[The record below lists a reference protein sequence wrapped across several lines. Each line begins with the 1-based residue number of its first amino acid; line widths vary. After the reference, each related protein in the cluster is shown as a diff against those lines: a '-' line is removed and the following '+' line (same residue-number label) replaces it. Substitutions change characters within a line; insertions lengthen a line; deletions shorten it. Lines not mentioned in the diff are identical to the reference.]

1 MTYLINLYKFS
12 KNISVVK
19 MNKDT
24 ITFALLFS
32 FLIFSCSK
40 NTNPNQSN
48 NDISTKVDS
57 LMSLMTIKEKIGQTI
72 MYSGDWD
79 ITGPIVSSNNMKLIK
94 SGNLGA
100 MLNVYSSKKTKELQK
115 IAVEQTR
122 LGIPLLFG
130 YDVIHGF
137 RTIFPINL
145 GHAASWDIED
155 IKKSARIAADE
166 ASSEGLH
173 WTFAPML
180 DIGRDPRWG
189 RVSESA
195 GEDVYLTNEIARSYV
210 RGFQGQDLAK
220 HNTIMACAKHFVG
233 YGAAQAGRDYN
244 TVNMG
249 EDELRNVYLPPF
261 KAAVDAGVETFMAA
275 FNELNGVPATGNK
288 FIFRDIL
295 RNEWGYDGFVVTDY
309 TAINELV
316 PHGFAVDEKHG
327 AELAIKAGI
336 DLDMMSGAYKSYLEE
351 LVNDGKIDIDLIND
365 ACRRILTAKYKLGLF
380 DDPYRYSDEER
391 ENKTIYKPE
400 YLEAARES
408 AAMSSVLLKN
418 DNNALP
424 LSKKETIAL
433 IGPLAKDKE
442 NIIGNWA
449 AAGDR
454 NGKAISIYQGIK
466 SYLNDA
472 NILYAKG
479 CDIETNDKSGF
490 KKAISLAKIADKIV
504 LVMGEN
510 YHMSGEAA
518 SRTNINIPGLQ
529 TELIKALRKEVPNKQ
544 IILILMN
551 GRPLDLSEEDTITDA
566 ILEIWFPGTSGGYG
580 VADVLFGEYN
590 PSAKLPITF
599 PRSIGQVP
607 IYYNVKNTGRPIPLD
622 NPKEDYKSNYIDSP
636 NTPLYPFGHGLSYTN
651 FDYSDITLSSN
662 KIGMYDTLSVS
673 VNIKNTGNYDGHEI
687 AQLYIHDKVGS
698 ITRPVKELKGFEKIF
713 LKKGEIKTVKFK
725 ITSEDLKF
733 FNGIEFTAEAGEF
746 EIAISGTSDFS
757 FMNSFELSR

>member
-1 MTYLINLYKFS
+1 
-12 KNISVVK
+12 

-24 ITFALLFS
+24 FTFALLFS
-32 FLIFSCSK
+32 FLIFSCAK
-40 NTNPNQSN
+40 NTNTNQSN
-48 NDISTKVDS
+48 NDIYTKVDS

-79 ITGPIVSSNNMKLIK
+79 VTGPVVSSNNMTLLKNG
-94 SGNLGA
+94 SLGA
-100 MLNVYSSKKTKELQK
+100 MLNVYSAKKTKELQK
-115 IAVEQTR
+115 IAVNETR

-145 GHAASWDIED
+145 GHASSWDVED
-155 IKKSARIAADE
+155 IENSARIAAEE

-189 RVSESA
+189 RVSEGA
-195 GEDVYLTNEIARSYV
+195 GEDVFLTNEIATAYIK
-210 RGFQGQDLAK
+210 GFQGQDLSM
-220 HNTIMACAKHFVG
+220 HNTILACAKHFVG
-233 YGAAQAGRDYN
+233 YGAAQAGRDYH

-261 KAAVDAGVETFMAA
+261 KAAVDAGVETFMTA
-275 FNELNGVPATGNK
+275 FNEINGVPATGNK

-295 RNEWGYDGFVVTDY
+295 RDEWGFNGFVVTDY

-316 PHGFAVDEKHG
+316 PHGFAENEMHA
-327 AELAIKAGI
+327 AEIAIKAGI
-336 DLDMMSGAYKSYLEE
+336 DLDMMSGAYKSYLEK
-351 LVNDGKIDIDLIND
+351 LVHENKISVDLIND
-365 ACRRILTAKYKLGLF
+365 ACRRILISKFKLGLF
-380 DDPYRYSDEER
+380 DDPYRYSVEER
-391 ENKTIYKPE
+391 KINTIYKPE
-400 YLEAARES
+400 FLEAARKS

-418 DNNALP
+418 NDDALP
-424 LSKKETIAL
+424 LSKTETIAL
-433 IGPLAKDKE
+433 IGPLVKDKE

-454 NGKAISIYQGIK
+454 KGKAISIFQGIK

-479 CDIETNDKSGF
+479 CDINTNNKSGF
-490 KKAISLAKIADKIV
+490 KKAISLAKKADKIV

-518 SRTNINIPGLQ
+518 SRTNIKIPGIQ
-529 TELIKALRKEVPNKQ
+529 TELIKALRKEVPSKQ

-551 GRPLDLSEEDTITDA
+551 GRPLDLSEEDSLTDA
-566 ILEIWFPGTSGGYG
+566 ILETWFPGTSGGYG

-651 FDYSDITLSSN
+651 FEYSDITLSSN
-662 KIGMYDTLSVS
+662 KIGVSDTLLVS
-673 VNIKNTGNYDGHEI
+673 VNIKNTGNYDGHEV

-725 ITSEDLKF
+725 LTSEDLKF
-733 FNGIEFTAEAGEF
+733 FNGIKFTAEAGEF

-757 FMNSFELSR
+757 FMNSFELIR

>member
-1 MTYLINLYKFS
+1 
-12 KNISVVK
+12 

-24 ITFALLFS
+24 FTFALLFS
-32 FLIFSCSK
+32 FLIFSCTK
-40 NTNPNQSN
+40 NTNTIPSN
-48 NDISTKVDS
+48 NDIYTKVDS
-57 LMSLMTIKEKIGQTI
+57 LMSLMTIKEKVGQTI

-79 ITGPIVSSNNMKLIK
+79 VTGPFISSDNMKLIRG
-94 SGNLGA
+94 GNLGA
-100 MLNVYSSKKTKELQK
+100 MLNVYSAKKTKELQK
-115 IAVEQTR
+115 IAVEETR

-145 GHAASWDIED
+145 GHASSWDIED
-155 IKKSARIAADE
+155 IEKSARIAAEE

-189 RVSESA
+189 RVSEGA
-195 GEDVYLTNEIARSYV
+195 GEDVFLTNEIAKAYV
-210 RGFQGQDLAK
+210 NGFQGQDLSL
-220 HNTIMACAKHFVG
+220 HNTILACAKHFVG
-233 YGAAQAGRDYN
+233 YGAAQAGRDYH

-261 KAAVDAGVETFMAA
+261 KAAVDAGVETFMTA
-275 FNELNGVPATGNK
+275 FNEINGVPATGNK

-295 RNEWGYDGFVVTDY
+295 RDEWNFNGFVVTDY

-316 PHGFAVDEKHG
+316 PHGFAVDEKHA

-351 LVNDGKIDIDLIND
+351 LVNEGKIDVDLIND
-365 ACRRILTAKYKLGLF
+365 ACRRILTVKYKLGLF
-380 DDPYRYSDEER
+380 EDPYRYSDEER
-391 ENKTIYKPE
+391 ENKIIYKPK

-418 DNNALP
+418 DDNALP
-424 LSKKETIAL
+424 LSKTETIAL

-454 NGKAISIYQGIK
+454 NGKSISIYQGIK
-466 SYLNDA
+466 SYLNSA
-472 NILYAKG
+472 NILYTKG
-479 CDIETNDKSGF
+479 CDIETDIKSGF
-490 KKAISLAKIADKIV
+490 KKAIALAKKADKIV

-518 SRTNINIPGLQ
+518 SRTNIKIPGVQ
-529 TELIKALRKEVPNKQ
+529 TELIKSLRKEFPSKQ

-551 GRPLDLSEEDTITDA
+551 GRPLDLSEEDSLADA
-566 ILEIWFPGTSGGYG
+566 ILETWFPGTSGGYG
-580 VADVLFGEYN
+580 VADVLFGKYN

-651 FDYSDITLSSN
+651 FEYSDITLSSN
-662 KIGMYDTLSVS
+662 KIGVSDTLSVS
-673 VNIKNTGNYDGHEI
+673 VNIKNTGNYDGHEV

-698 ITRPVKELKGFEKIF
+698 ITRPVKELKGFKKIF
-713 LKKGEIKTVKFK
+713 LKKGEIQIVKFK
-725 ITSEDLKF
+725 LTPEDLKF
-733 FNGIEFTAEAGEF
+733 FNGIEFTVEAGEF
-746 EIAISGTSDFS
+746 EIAISNSSDFS
-757 FMNSFELSR
+757 FKHSFELYL